1 MNNNYMCVDESTWE
15 EVSPKMD
22 TVTEIPWEYK
32 EEGDELIGTY
42 LCKKENMGVF
52 NQNIYV
58 ILDTN
63 NKRRSVFGCTVLDK
77 LFEKVQVH
85 DFVKIVFNGN
95 KPNDYGN
102 YYKDFKLFKREK

>member
-42 LCKKENMGVF
+42 LCKR
-52 NQNIYV
+52 I
-58 ILDTN
+58 
-63 NKRRSVFGCTVLDK
+63 
-77 LFEKVQVH
+77 
-85 DFVKIVFNGN
+85 KINRI
-95 KPNDYGN
+95 KIDW
-102 YYKDFKLFKREK
+102 RI

>member
-42 LCKKENMGVF
+42 LCKR
-52 NQNIYV
+52 I
-58 ILDTN
+58 
-63 NKRRSVFGCTVLDK
+63 
-77 LFEKVQVH
+77 
-85 DFVKIVFNGN
+85 KINRM
-95 KPNDYGN
+95 KIDW
-102 YYKDFKLFKREK
+102 RI